1 MSEADSAGGATAS
14 GGIDEEEGGDTFSG
28 RLGLIFATIGAAIG
42 TGNIWRFPRMVGA
55 NGGGSFLVPW
65 LIFLFVW
72 SVPLIIAEFAIG
84 KRSRVGTVGSFR
96 IFAGRRF
103 AWMGLWTAW
112 ISTAIGFYYA
122 VVTGW
127 CLNYFRLAV
136 SGGLNSS
143 VDTTEVW
150 NNFLAN
156 PGLVIFF
163 QFLAVIITMAAIW
176 KGAKA
181 IEKVNVTLMVSLFIL
196 LFAALILAL
205 IMDFEDGTL
214 DGFVYM
220 FTIQPEYLVKPE
232 TWINGL
238 AQSAWSCS
246 AGMGMAITY
255 SVYMR
260 KDEDT
265 TLNAATMCL
274 ANNSISII
282 AGLTVMMAVFSVL
295 ADPLS
300 AVSGGS
306 SAITFLV
313 LPEVFAQAPG
323 GPIVQVTMVA
333 MFFLAL
339 SFAALTS
346 MISTVELCVRNF
358 VDHGIDRNVAVP
370 ATGAAI
376 FLFGLPSAALWILID
391 DSTGVAFPQFL
402 EVQDHIWGYGLM
414 FSGLF
419 IAYSIWK
426 YGWSRYRVWQ
436 DENGLT
442 GFNFR
447 DYLDHGVSS
456 FRDDFINTGDN
467 DWWIGKWWDYIMY
480 LGFPLMFSVL
490 MISYFGDLLFNVH
503 EPWNPTN
510 PHGISIIL
518 LFWGI
523 TAGIFIS
530 LNRYVLVNKMVRTG
544 GEGFPLWII
553 SGDWRLEPRPLY
565 RNVPAGADAAV
576 EMLPGGD
583 DPFILHAGDDLPPTF
598 IDDDGKEWQ
607 TSGPGGSGGGSVGGG
622 SSASVIDAEIA

>member
-1 MSEADSAGGATAS
+1 MA
-14 GGIDEEEGGDTFSG
+14 EGGSDEFSG

-65 LIFLFVW
+65 LIFLFLW
-72 SVPLIIAEFAIG
+72 SVPLIIAEFALG
-84 KRSRVGTVGSFR
+84 KRSRTGTVGTFR
-96 IFAGRRF
+96 IFAGKRF

-127 CLNYFRLAV
+127 CINYFQTAV
-136 SGGLNSS
+136 RGGLGSE
-143 VDTTEVW
+143 VDTVEVW
-150 NNFLAN
+150 NTFLQN
-156 PGLVIFF
+156 PMEVVFF
-163 QFLAVIITMAAIW
+163 QAIAVAITMLAIW

-181 IEKVNVTLMVSLFIL
+181 IEKVNVGLMISLFIL
-196 LFAALILAL
+196 LFAALFLAFV
-205 IMDFEDGTL
+205 MDLEDGTL

-220 FTIQPEYLVKPE
+220 FSIQPEYLAQPE

-238 AQSAWSCS
+238 SQSAWSCS

-282 AGLTVMMAVFSVL
+282 AGLTVMMAVFAVVD
-295 ADPLS
+295 DPLA

-323 GPIVQVTMVA
+323 GPVVQLAMVT

-358 VDHGIDRNVAVP
+358 VDHGIERPQAVGF
-370 ATGAAI
+370 TSLAI
-376 FLFGLPSAALWILID
+376 FFFGLPSAMTWILVD

-436 DENGLT
+436 EENDIT
-442 GFNFR
+442 GFSLR
-447 DYLDHGVSS
+447 DYLDNGVSS
-456 FRDDFINTGDN
+456 FRNDFINTGDN

-490 MISYFGDLLFNVH
+490 ILSYFADMLVNVDN
-503 EPWNPTN
+503 PWDPTN
-510 PHGISIIL
+510 ANGISIIL

-523 TAGIFIS
+523 TAGLFIG
-530 LNRYVLVNKMVRTG
+530 LNRFIIINRIVPTSGNPW
-544 GEGFPLWII
+544 PLALL
-553 SGDWRLEPRPLY
+553 SGNFTLEPRPLY
-565 RNVPAGADAAV
+565 RNVPEGAEVPIDT
-576 EMLPGGD
+576 LPGGD
-583 DPFILHAGDDLPPTF
+583 DPFIVEVGEELPETF
-598 IDDDGKEWQ
+598 VDEYGETIPH
-607 TSGPGGSGGGSVGGG
+607 TG
-622 SSASVIDAEIA
+622 SSIEAELV

>member
-1 MSEADSAGGATAS
+1 MEAKGETGS
-14 GGIDEEEGGDTFSG
+14 DEFSG

-65 LIFLFVW
+65 LIFLFLW
-72 SVPLIIAEFAIG
+72 SVPLIIAEFALG
-84 KRSRVGTVGSFR
+84 KRSRTGTVGTFR
-96 IFAGRRF
+96 IFAGNRF

-127 CLNYFRLAV
+127 CINYFQTAIR
-136 SGGLNSS
+136 GGLGSE
-143 VDTTEVW
+143 VDTVQVW
-150 NNFLAN
+150 NDFLQD
-156 PGLVIFF
+156 PSQVIFF
-163 QFLAVIITMAAIW
+163 QTLSVLITLAAIW

-196 LFAALILAL
+196 LFAALFLSFV
-205 IMDFEDGTL
+205 MDLDDGTL
-214 DGFVYM
+214 DGFIYM
-220 FTIQPEYLVKPE
+220 FSIQPEYLTQPE

-238 AQSAWSCS
+238 SQSAWSCS

-282 AGLTVMMAVFSVL
+282 AGLTVMMAVFSVSD
-295 ADPLS
+295 DPLG

-323 GPIVQVTMVA
+323 GPVVQLLMVT

-358 VDHGIDRNVAVP
+358 VDHGIERKKAVGF
-370 ATGAAI
+370 TTLAI
-376 FLFGLPSAALWILID
+376 FLFGLPSAALWILVD
-391 DSTGVAFPQFL
+391 PDTGVAFPQFL

-426 YGWSRYRVWQ
+426 YGWNRYRVWQ
-436 DENGLT
+436 DENDIT
-442 GFNFR
+442 GFSFR
-447 DYLDHGVSS
+447 DYLDNGVSS

-480 LGFPLMFSVL
+480 LGFPIMFGVL
-490 MISYFGDLLFNVH
+490 ILSYFSDLILNVNN
-503 EPWNPTN
+503 PWDPTN
-510 PHGISIIL
+510 ADGITIIL

-523 TAGIFIS
+523 TAGLFVSMNKYI
-530 LNRYVLVNKMVRTG
+530 LVNRVLSMNGTIW
-544 GEGFPLWII
+544 PPSW
-553 SGDWRLEPRPLY
+553 DLEPRPLY
-565 RNVPAGADAAV
+565 RNVPVGAEVSIDT
-576 EMLPGGD
+576 LPGGE
-583 DPFILHAGDDLPPTF
+583 DPFIVEVGESLPETFVNEYGETQTHTLHQLP
-598 IDDDGKEWQ
+598 W
-607 TSGPGGSGGGSVGGG
+607 
-622 SSASVIDAEIA
+622 SSQS

>member
-1 MSEADSAGGATAS
+1 MA
-14 GGIDEEEGGDTFSG
+14 EGGSDEFSG

-65 LIFLFVW
+65 LIFLFLW
-72 SVPLIIAEFAIG
+72 SVPLIIAEFALG
-84 KRSRVGTVGSFR
+84 KRSRTGTVGTFR
-96 IFAGRRF
+96 IFAGKRF

-127 CLNYFRLAV
+127 CINYFQTAV
-136 SGGLNSS
+136 RGGLGSE
-143 VDTTEVW
+143 VDTVEVW
-150 NNFLAN
+150 NSFLQN
-156 PGLVIFF
+156 PMEVVFF
-163 QFLAVIITMAAIW
+163 QAIAVAITMLAIW

-181 IEKVNVTLMVSLFIL
+181 IEKVNVSLMISLFVL
-196 LFAALILAL
+196 LFAALFLSFV
-205 IMDFEDGTL
+205 MDLEDGSL

-220 FTIQPEYLVKPE
+220 FSIQPEYLAQPE

-238 AQSAWSCS
+238 SQSAWSCS

-282 AGLTVMMAVFSVL
+282 AGLTVMMAVFAVVD
-295 ADPLS
+295 DPLA

-323 GPIVQVTMVA
+323 GPVVQLAMVT

-358 VDHGIDRNVAVP
+358 VDHGIERPQAVGF
-370 ATGAAI
+370 TSLAI
-376 FLFGLPSAALWILID
+376 FFFGLPSAVTWILVD

-426 YGWSRYRVWQ
+426 YGWNRYRAWQ
-436 DENGLT
+436 EENDIS
-442 GFNFR
+442 GFSIR
-447 DYLDHGVSS
+447 DYLDNGVSS

-490 MISYFGDLLFNVH
+490 ILSYFADMLANVDN
-503 EPWNPTN
+503 PWDPTN
-510 PHGISIIL
+510 ANGISIIL

-523 TAGIFIS
+523 TAGLFIG
-530 LNRYVLVNKMVRTG
+530 LNRFIIINRIVPTSGNPW
-544 GEGFPLWII
+544 PLALL
-553 SGDWRLEPRPLY
+553 SGNFTLEPRPLY
-565 RNVPAGADAAV
+565 RNVPEGAEVPIDT
-576 EMLPGGD
+576 LPGGE
-583 DPFILHAGDDLPPTF
+583 DPFIVEVGENLPETF
-598 IDDDGKEWQ
+598 IDDYGETKPH
-607 TSGPGGSGGGSVGGG
+607 TGS
-622 SSASVIDAEIA
+622 IIEAEIGYSYDQV

>member
-1 MSEADSAGGATAS
+1 MSE
-14 GGIDEEEGGDTFSG
+14 EESDQFSG

-65 LIFLFVW
+65 LIFLFLW
-72 SVPLIIAEFAIG
+72 SVPLIIAEFALG
-84 KRSRVGTVGSFR
+84 KRSRTGTVGTFR
-96 IFAGRRF
+96 IFAGKRF

-127 CLNYFRLAV
+127 CINYFQTAIR
-136 SGGLNSS
+136 GGLGSE
-143 VDTTEVW
+143 VDTVEVW
-150 NNFLAN
+150 NSFLNN
-156 PGLVIFF
+156 PLEVVFF
-163 QFLAVIITMAAIW
+163 QAIAVAITMLAIW

-181 IEKVNVTLMVSLFIL
+181 IEKVNVGLMISLFVL
-196 LFAALILAL
+196 LFAALFLAFV
-205 IMDFEDGTL
+205 MDLDDGSL

-220 FTIQPEYLVKPE
+220 FSIQPEYLMQPE

-238 AQSAWSCS
+238 SQSAWSCS

-282 AGLTVMMAVFSVL
+282 AGLTVMMAVFAVVD
-295 ADPLS
+295 DPLA

-323 GPIVQVTMVA
+323 GPIVQLTMVT

-358 VDHGIDRNVAVP
+358 VDHGIDRPKAVGF
-370 ATGAAI
+370 TSIAI
-376 FLFGLPSAALWILID
+376 FLFGLPSAGLWILVD
-391 DSTGVAFPQFL
+391 DSTGVVFPQFL

-426 YGWSRYRVWQ
+426 YGWNRYRVWQ
-436 DENGLT
+436 EENDIS
-442 GFNFR
+442 GFDYR

-490 MISYFGDLLFNVH
+490 ILSYFGDMLVNV
-503 EPWNPTN
+503 ENPWDPTN
-510 PHGISIIL
+510 AHGISIIL
-518 LFWGI
+518 LFWGV
-523 TAGIFIS
+523 TAGLFIG
-530 LNRYVLVNKMVRTG
+530 LNRYILINRMVPTTDD
-544 GEGFPLWII
+544 FWLLAIL
-553 SGDWRLEPRPLY
+553 SGNYRLEPRPLY
-565 RNVPAGADAAV
+565 RNVPEGADV
-576 EMLPGGD
+576 SIETLPGGEDPYIVQAGENLPATFVD
-583 DPFILHAGDDLPPTF
+583 DYGETRSHTGATL
-598 IDDDGKEWQ
+598 
-607 TSGPGGSGGGSVGGG
+607 
-622 SSASVIDAEIA
+622 DAELV

>member
-1 MSEADSAGGATAS
+1 MSE
-14 GGIDEEEGGDTFSG
+14 EGSDQFSG

-65 LIFLFVW
+65 LIFLFLW
-72 SVPLIIAEFAIG
+72 SVPLIIAEFALG
-84 KRSRVGTVGSFR
+84 KRSRTGTVGTFR
-96 IFAGRRF
+96 IFAGKRF

-127 CLNYFRLAV
+127 CINYFQTAIR
-136 SGGLNSS
+136 GGLGSE
-143 VDTTEVW
+143 VDTVEVW
-150 NNFLAN
+150 NSFLNN
-156 PGLVIFF
+156 PLEVVFF
-163 QFLAVIITMAAIW
+163 QAIAVAITMLAIW

-181 IEKVNVTLMVSLFIL
+181 IEKVNVGLMIALFVL
-196 LFAALILAL
+196 LFAALFLAFV
-205 IMDFEDGTL
+205 MDLDDGSL

-220 FTIQPEYLVKPE
+220 FSIQPEYLMQPE

-238 AQSAWSCS
+238 SQSAWSCS

-282 AGLTVMMAVFSVL
+282 AGLTVMMAVFAVVD
-295 ADPLS
+295 DPLA

-323 GPIVQVTMVA
+323 GPIVQLTMVT

-358 VDHGIDRNVAVP
+358 VDHGIERPKAVGF
-370 ATGAAI
+370 TSLAI
-376 FLFGLPSAALWILID
+376 FLFGLPSAGMWILVD
-391 DSTGVAFPQFL
+391 DSTGVVFPQFL

-426 YGWSRYRVWQ
+426 YGWNRYRVWQ
-436 DENGLT
+436 EENGIE
-442 GFNFR
+442 GFDFR

-490 MISYFGDLLFNVH
+490 ILSYFGDMLVNV
-503 EPWNPTN
+503 ENPWDPTN
-510 PHGISIIL
+510 AHGISIIL
-518 LFWGI
+518 LFWGV
-523 TAGIFIS
+523 TAGLFLS
-530 LNRYVLVNKMVRTG
+530 LNRYILVNRMVPTT
-544 GEGFPLWII
+544 EGFWLLAIL
-553 SGDWRLEPRPLY
+553 SGNYRLEPRPLY
-565 RNVPAGADAAV
+565 RNVPEGAEVSIDN
-576 EMLPGGD
+576 LPGGEDPYIVQAGENLPATFVD
-583 DPFILHAGDDLPPTF
+583 DYGETRSH
-598 IDDDGKEWQ
+598 
-607 TSGPGGSGGGSVGGG
+607 TS
-622 SSASVIDAEIA
+622 ATLDAELV

>member
-1 MSEADSAGGATAS
+1 MNPQSEPSSDQ
-14 GGIDEEEGGDTFSG
+14 FSG
-28 RLGLIFATIGAAIG
+28 RMGLIFATIGAAIG

-65 LIFLFVW
+65 LIFLFLW
-72 SVPLIIAEFAIG
+72 SVPLIIAEFALG
-84 KRSRVGTVGSFR
+84 KRSRTGTVGTFR
-96 IFAGRRF
+96 IFAGPKF

-127 CLNYFRLAV
+127 CLNYFQTAIR
-136 SGGLNSS
+136 GGLSEG

-150 NNFLAN
+150 NNFLQA
-156 PGLVIFF
+156 PEQVIIF
-163 QFLAVIITMAAIW
+163 QVVAILITMAAIW

-181 IEKVNVTLMVSLFIL
+181 IEKANVYLMTSLFVL
-196 LFAALILAL
+196 LFTALFLAFV
-205 IMDFEDGTL
+205 MDFEDGTL
-214 DGFVYM
+214 DGFVFM
-220 FTIQPEYLVKPE
+220 FSIQPEYLMEPE

-238 AQSAWSCS
+238 SQSAWSCS

-282 AGLTVMMAVFSVL
+282 AGLTVMMAVFAVVD
-295 ADPLS
+295 DPLS
-300 AVSGGS
+300 AVGGGS

-313 LPEVFAQAPG
+313 LPEVFSQAPG
-323 GPIVQVTMVA
+323 GPGIQLLMVA
-333 MFFLAL
+333 VFFLAL

-358 VDHGIDRNVAVP
+358 VDHGVDRSQAVGF
-370 ATGAAI
+370 TSAAI
-376 FLFGLPSAALWILID
+376 FLFGLPSAGLWILVD

-426 YGWSRYRVWQ
+426 YGWSRYKSWQ
-436 DENGLT
+436 NDNDVDGFDVGDYVENG
-442 GFNFR
+442 
-447 DYLDHGVSS
+447 VSA
-456 FRDDFINTGDN
+456 FRDDFVNTGDN
-467 DWWIGKWWDYIMY
+467 DWWIGRWWDVIMY
-480 LGFPLMFSVL
+480 IGFPAMFAVL
-490 MISYFGDLLFNVH
+490 MLSYFGDLLTNVH
-503 EPWNPTN
+503 DPWNPTN

-518 LFWGI
+518 LFWGV
-523 TAGIFIS
+523 TAFIFVS
-530 LNRYVLVNKMVRTG
+530 LNKYVLVNRMVPTSDSPW
-544 GEGFPLWII
+544 PLYVL
-553 SGDWRLEPRPLY
+553 SRDFELEPRPVY
-565 RNVPAGADAAV
+565 RNVPEGAEAPID
-576 EMLPGGD
+576 MLPGGD
-583 DPFILHAGDDLPPTF
+583 DPFVVQAGDELPDSFVDEYGETRSHTMTTV
-598 IDDDGKEWQ
+598 E
-607 TSGPGGSGGGSVGGG
+607 
-622 SSASVIDAEIA
+622 AELV

>member
-1 MSEADSAGGATAS
+1 MEAKGEAGS
-14 GGIDEEEGGDTFSG
+14 DEFSG

-65 LIFLFVW
+65 LIFLFLW
-72 SVPLIIAEFAIG
+72 SVPLIIAEFALG
-84 KRSRVGTVGSFR
+84 KRSRTGTVGTFR
-96 IFAGRRF
+96 IFAGNRF

-127 CLNYFRLAV
+127 CINYFQTAIR
-136 SGGLNSS
+136 GGLGSE
-143 VDTTEVW
+143 VDTVQVW
-150 NNFLAN
+150 NDFLQD
-156 PGLVIFF
+156 PSQVIFF
-163 QFLAVIITMAAIW
+163 QTLSVLITMAAIW

-196 LFAALILAL
+196 LFAALFLSFV
-205 IMDFEDGTL
+205 MDLDDGTL

-220 FTIQPEYLVKPE
+220 FSIQPEYLTQPE

-238 AQSAWSCS
+238 SQSAWSCS

-282 AGLTVMMAVFSVL
+282 AGLTVMMAVFSVSD
-295 ADPLS
+295 DPLG

-323 GPIVQVTMVA
+323 GPVVQLLMVT

-358 VDHGIDRNVAVP
+358 VDHGIERQKAVGF
-370 ATGAAI
+370 TTLAI
-376 FLFGLPSAALWILID
+376 FLFGLPSAALWILVD
-391 DSTGVAFPQFL
+391 PETGVAFPQFL

-426 YGWSRYRVWQ
+426 YGWNRYRVWQ
-436 DENGLT
+436 DENDIT
-442 GFNFR
+442 GFSLR
-447 DYLDHGVSS
+447 DYLDNGVSS

-480 LGFPLMFSVL
+480 LGFPIMFGVL
-490 MISYFGDLLFNVH
+490 ILSYFSDLILNVSN
-503 EPWNPTN
+503 PWDPTN
-510 PHGISIIL
+510 ADGITIIL
-518 LFWGI
+518 LFWGV
-523 TAGIFIS
+523 TAGLFIS
-530 LNRYVLVNKMVRTG
+530 MNKYILVNRVLSMNGTIW
-544 GEGFPLWII
+544 PPSW
-553 SGDWRLEPRPLY
+553 DLEPRPLY
-565 RNVPAGADAAV
+565 RNVPVGAEVSIDT
-576 EMLPGGD
+576 LPGGE
-583 DPFILHAGDDLPPTF
+583 DPFIVEVGESLPETFVNEYGETQTHTLHA
-598 IDDDGKEWQ
+598 Q
-607 TSGPGGSGGGSVGGG
+607 S
-622 SSASVIDAEIA
+622 

>member
-1 MSEADSAGGATAS
+1 MQAKGEASS
-14 GGIDEEEGGDTFSG
+14 DEFSG

-65 LIFLFVW
+65 LIFLFLW
-72 SVPLIIAEFAIG
+72 SVPLIIAEFALG
-84 KRSRVGTVGSFR
+84 KRSRTGTVGTFR
-96 IFAGRRF
+96 IFAGNRF

-127 CLNYFRLAV
+127 CINYFQTAIR
-136 SGGLNSS
+136 GGLGSE
-143 VDTTEVW
+143 VDTVQVW
-150 NNFLAN
+150 NDFLQD
-156 PGLVIFF
+156 PSHVIFF
-163 QFLAVIITMAAIW
+163 QALSVLITMAAIW

-196 LFAALILAL
+196 LFAALFLSFV
-205 IMDFEDGTL
+205 MDLDDGTL

-220 FTIQPEYLVKPE
+220 FSIQPEYLTQPE

-238 AQSAWSCS
+238 SQSAWSCS

-282 AGLTVMMAVFSVL
+282 AGLTVMMAVFSVSD
-295 ADPLS
+295 DPLG

-323 GPIVQVTMVA
+323 GPVVQLLMVT

-358 VDHGIDRNVAVP
+358 VDHGIERQKAVGF
-370 ATGAAI
+370 TTLAI
-376 FLFGLPSAALWILID
+376 FLFGLPSAALWILVD
-391 DSTGVAFPQFL
+391 PDTGVAFPQFL

-426 YGWSRYRVWQ
+426 YGWNRYRVWQ
-436 DENGLT
+436 TENDIT

-447 DYLDHGVSS
+447 DYLDNGVSS

-467 DWWIGKWWDYIMY
+467 VWWIGKWWDYIMY
-480 LGFPLMFSVL
+480 LGFPIMFGVL
-490 MISYFGDLLFNVH
+490 MLSYFSDLILNVH
-503 EPWNPTN
+503 DPWNPTN
-510 PHGISIIL
+510 AHGITIIL

-523 TAGIFIS
+523 TAGLFIS
-530 LNRYVLVNKMVRTG
+530 MNKYILVNRVLSMNG
-544 GEGFPLWII
+544 SIWPPSW
-553 SGDWRLEPRPLY
+553 DLEPRPLY
-565 RNVPAGADAAV
+565 RNVPEGADV
-576 EMLPGGD
+576 SIDTLPGGE
-583 DPFILHAGDDLPPTF
+583 DPFIVEAGGSLPETFVNDYGETQTHTLHA
-598 IDDDGKEWQ
+598 Q
-607 TSGPGGSGGGSVGGG
+607 S
-622 SSASVIDAEIA
+622 

>member
-1 MSEADSAGGATAS
+1 MNPQESSSDQ
-14 GGIDEEEGGDTFSG
+14 FSG
-28 RLGLIFATIGAAIG
+28 RMGLIFATIGAAIG

-65 LIFLFVW
+65 LIFLFLW
-72 SVPLIIAEFAIG
+72 SIPLIIAEFALG
-84 KRSRVGTVGSFR
+84 KRSRTGTVGTFR
-96 IFAGRRF
+96 IFAGPKF

-127 CLNYFRLAV
+127 CLNYFQTAIR
-136 SGGLNSS
+136 GGLSQG
-143 VDTTEVW
+143 VDTIEVW
-150 NNFLAN
+150 NNFLQA
-156 PGLVIFF
+156 PGQVIIF
-163 QFLAVIITMAAIW
+163 QMIAILITMAAIW
-176 KGAKA
+176 RGAKA
-181 IEKVNVTLMVSLFIL
+181 IEKANVMLMVSLFVL
-196 LFAALILAL
+196 LFTALFLAFV
-205 IMDFEDGTL
+205 MDFEDGTL

-220 FTIQPEYLVKPE
+220 FSIQPEYLMEPE

-238 AQSAWSCS
+238 SQSAWSCS

-282 AGLTVMMAVFSVL
+282 AGLTVMMAVFAVVD
-295 ADPLS
+295 DPLS
-300 AVSGGS
+300 AVGGGS

-313 LPEVFAQAPG
+313 LPEVFAKAPG
-323 GPIVQVTMVA
+323 GPAIQLLMVA
-333 MFFLAL
+333 IFFLAL

-358 VDHGIDRNVAVP
+358 VDHGVDRSQAVGF
-370 ATGAAI
+370 TSVAI
-376 FLFGLPSAALWILID
+376 FLFGLPSAALWILVD

-426 YGWSRYRVWQ
+426 YGWSRYKSWQ
-436 DENGLT
+436 QENEVEDFDMG
-442 GFNFR
+442 
-447 DYLDHGVSS
+447 DYVDNGVSA

-467 DWWIGKWWDYIMY
+467 DWWIGRWWDAIMY
-480 LGFPLMFSVL
+480 IGFPAMFAVL
-490 MISYFGDLLFNVH
+490 MLSYFGDLLFNVH
-503 EPWNPTN
+503 DPWNPTN

-518 LFWGI
+518 LFWGVTAI
-523 TAGIFIS
+523 TFIS
-530 LNRYVLVNKMVRTG
+530 LNKYVLVNRMVPTTDSPWPFYVLTRDF
-544 GEGFPLWII
+544 E
-553 SGDWRLEPRPLY
+553 LEPRPLF
-565 RNVPAGADAAV
+565 RNVPEGAEAPID
-576 EMLPGGD
+576 MLPGGD
-583 DPFILHAGDDLPPTF
+583 DPFVVQSGAELPDSFVDEHGETRSHSTATV
-598 IDDDGKEWQ
+598 E
-607 TSGPGGSGGGSVGGG
+607 
-622 SSASVIDAEIA
+622 AELA

>member
-1 MSEADSAGGATAS
+1 MA
-14 GGIDEEEGGDTFSG
+14 EGGSDEFSG

-65 LIFLFVW
+65 LIFLFLW
-72 SVPLIIAEFAIG
+72 SVPLIIAEFALG
-84 KRSRVGTVGSFR
+84 KRSRTGTVGTFR
-96 IFAGRRF
+96 IFAGKRF

-127 CLNYFRLAV
+127 CINYFQTAV
-136 SGGLNSS
+136 RGGLGSE
-143 VDTTEVW
+143 VDTVEVW
-150 NNFLAN
+150 NSFLQN
-156 PGLVIFF
+156 PMEVVFF
-163 QFLAVIITMAAIW
+163 QAIAVAITMLAIW

-181 IEKVNVTLMVSLFIL
+181 IEKVNVSLMISLFVL
-196 LFAALILAL
+196 LFAALFLSFV
-205 IMDFEDGTL
+205 MDLEDGSL

-220 FTIQPEYLVKPE
+220 FSIQPEYLMQPE

-238 AQSAWSCS
+238 SQSAWSCS

-282 AGLTVMMAVFSVL
+282 AGLTVMMAVFAVVD
-295 ADPLS
+295 DPLA

-323 GPIVQVTMVA
+323 GPVVQLAMVT

-358 VDHGIDRNVAVP
+358 VDHGIERPQAVGF
-370 ATGAAI
+370 TSLAI
-376 FLFGLPSAALWILID
+376 FFFGLPSAATWILVD

-426 YGWSRYRVWQ
+426 YGWNRYRVWQ
-436 DENGLT
+436 EENDVT
-442 GFNFR
+442 GFSLQ
-447 DYLDHGVSS
+447 DYLDNGVSS

-480 LGFPLMFSVL
+480 LGFPIMFSVL
-490 MISYFGDLLFNVH
+490 ILSYFADMLANVDN
-503 EPWNPTN
+503 PWDPTN
-510 PHGISIIL
+510 ANGISIIL
-518 LFWGI
+518 LFWGV
-523 TAGIFIS
+523 TAGLFIG
-530 LNRYVLVNKMVRTG
+530 LNRFIIINRIVPTTGNPWPLAVL
-544 GEGFPLWII
+544 
-553 SGDWRLEPRPLY
+553 SGNFTLEPRPLY
-565 RNVPAGADAAV
+565 RNVPEGAEVPIDT
-576 EMLPGGD
+576 LPGGD
-583 DPFILHAGDDLPPTF
+583 DPFIVEVGEALPESFVDDYGETRPHT
-598 IDDDGKEWQ
+598 
-607 TSGPGGSGGGSVGGG
+607 G
-622 SSASVIDAEIA
+622 SSIEAELA

>member
-1 MSEADSAGGATAS
+1 MSEEKTGS
-14 GGIDEEEGGDTFSG
+14 DEFSG

-65 LIFLFVW
+65 LIFLFLW
-72 SVPLIIAEFAIG
+72 SVPLIIAEFALG
-84 KRSRVGTVGSFR
+84 KRSRTGTVGTFR
-96 IFAGRRF
+96 IFAGNRF

-127 CLNYFRLAV
+127 CINYFQTAIR
-136 SGGLNSS
+136 GGLGSE
-143 VDTTEVW
+143 VDTVQVW
-150 NNFLAN
+150 NDFLQD
-156 PGLVIFF
+156 PTQVIFF
-163 QFLAVIITMAAIW
+163 QSLSVLITMAAIW

-196 LFAALILAL
+196 LFAALFLSFV
-205 IMDFEDGTL
+205 MDLDDGTL

-220 FTIQPEYLVKPE
+220 FSIQPEYLTQPE

-238 AQSAWSCS
+238 SQSAWSCS

-282 AGLTVMMAVFSVL
+282 AGLTVMMAVFSVSD
-295 ADPLS
+295 DPLG

-323 GPIVQVTMVA
+323 GPVVQLLMVT

-358 VDHGIDRNVAVP
+358 VDHGIERQKAVGF
-370 ATGAAI
+370 TTLAI
-376 FLFGLPSAALWILID
+376 FLFGLPSAALWILVD
-391 DSTGVAFPQFL
+391 PDTGVAFPQFL

-426 YGWSRYRVWQ
+426 YGWNRYRVWQ
-436 DENGLT
+436 SENDIT
-442 GFNFR
+442 GFNIR
-447 DYLDHGVSS
+447 DYLDNGVSS

-480 LGFPLMFSVL
+480 LGFPIMFSIL
-490 MISYFGDLLFNVH
+490 ILSYFSDLIFNVAN
-503 EPWNPTN
+503 PWDPTN
-510 PHGISIIL
+510 ADGITIIL

-523 TAGIFIS
+523 TAGLFIS
-530 LNRYVLVNKMVRTG
+530 MNKYILVNRVLSMNG
-544 GEGFPLWII
+544 SIWPPNW
-553 SGDWRLEPRPLY
+553 DLEPRPLY
-565 RNVPAGADAAV
+565 RNVPEGAEVSIDT
-576 EMLPGGD
+576 LPGGE
-583 DPFILHAGDDLPPTF
+583 DPFIVEVGNSLPETFVNDYGETQTHTLHL
-598 IDDDGKEWQ
+598 Q
-607 TSGPGGSGGGSVGGG
+607 S
-622 SSASVIDAEIA
+622 

>member
-1 MSEADSAGGATAS
+1 MA
-14 GGIDEEEGGDTFSG
+14 EGGSDEFSG

-65 LIFLFVW
+65 LIFLFLW
-72 SVPLIIAEFAIG
+72 SVPLIIAEFALG
-84 KRSRVGTVGSFR
+84 KRSRTGTVGTFR
-96 IFAGRRF
+96 IFAGKRF

-127 CLNYFRLAV
+127 CINYFQTAV
-136 SGGLNSS
+136 RGGLGSE
-143 VDTTEVW
+143 VDTVEVW
-150 NNFLAN
+150 NSFLQN
-156 PGLVIFF
+156 PMEVVFF
-163 QFLAVIITMAAIW
+163 QAIAVAITMLAIW

-181 IEKVNVTLMVSLFIL
+181 IEKVNVGLMISLFIL
-196 LFAALILAL
+196 LFAALFLAFV
-205 IMDFEDGTL
+205 MDLEDGTL

-220 FTIQPEYLVKPE
+220 FSIQPEYLAQPE

-238 AQSAWSCS
+238 SQSAWSCS

-282 AGLTVMMAVFSVL
+282 AGLTVMMAVFAVVD
-295 ADPLS
+295 DPLA

-323 GPIVQVTMVA
+323 GPVVQLAMVT

-346 MISTVELCVRNF
+346 MISTVALCVRNF
-358 VDHGIDRNVAVP
+358 VDHGIERPQAVGF
-370 ATGAAI
+370 TSLAI
-376 FLFGLPSAALWILID
+376 FFFGLPSAATWILVD

-426 YGWSRYRVWQ
+426 YGWNRYRAWQ
-436 DENGLT
+436 EENDIS
-442 GFNFR
+442 GFSIR
-447 DYLDHGVSS
+447 DYLDNGVSS

-490 MISYFGDLLFNVH
+490 ILSYFADMLANVDN
-503 EPWNPTN
+503 PWDPTN
-510 PHGISIIL
+510 ANGISIIL

-523 TAGIFIS
+523 TAGLFIG
-530 LNRYVLVNKMVRTG
+530 LNRFIIINRIVPTSGNPW
-544 GEGFPLWII
+544 PLALL
-553 SGDWRLEPRPLY
+553 SGNFTLEPRPLY
-565 RNVPAGADAAV
+565 RNVPEGAEVPIDT
-576 EMLPGGD
+576 LPGGE
-583 DPFILHAGDDLPPTF
+583 DPFIVEVGEDLPETF
-598 IDDDGKEWQ
+598 IDDYGETKPH
-607 TSGPGGSGGGSVGGG
+607 TGS
-622 SSASVIDAEIA
+622 IIEAEIGYSYDQV

>member
-1 MSEADSAGGATAS
+1 MA
-14 GGIDEEEGGDTFSG
+14 EGGSDEFSG

-65 LIFLFVW
+65 LIFLFLW
-72 SVPLIIAEFAIG
+72 SVPLIIAEFALG
-84 KRSRVGTVGSFR
+84 KRSRTGTVGTFR
-96 IFAGRRF
+96 IFAGKRF

-127 CLNYFRLAV
+127 CINYFQTAIR
-136 SGGLNSS
+136 GGLGSE
-143 VDTTEVW
+143 VDTVEVW
-150 NNFLAN
+150 NSFLQN
-156 PGLVIFF
+156 PMEVVFF
-163 QFLAVIITMAAIW
+163 QSIAVAITMLAIW

-181 IEKVNVTLMVSLFIL
+181 IEKVNVSLMISLFVL
-196 LFAALILAL
+196 LFAALFLSFV
-205 IMDFEDGTL
+205 MDLEDGSL

-220 FTIQPEYLVKPE
+220 FSIQPEYLAQPE

-238 AQSAWSCS
+238 SQSAWSCS

-282 AGLTVMMAVFSVL
+282 AGLTVMMAVFAVVD
-295 ADPLS
+295 DPLA

-323 GPIVQVTMVA
+323 GPVVQLAMVT

-358 VDHGIDRNVAVP
+358 VDHGIERPQAVGF
-370 ATGAAI
+370 TSLAI
-376 FLFGLPSAALWILID
+376 FFFGLPSAATWILVD

-426 YGWSRYRVWQ
+426 YGWNRYRVWQ
-436 DENGLT
+436 EENDVT
-442 GFNFR
+442 GFSLQ
-447 DYLDHGVSS
+447 DYLDNGVSS

-480 LGFPLMFSVL
+480 LGFPIMFSVL
-490 MISYFGDLLFNVH
+490 ILSYFADMLANVDN
-503 EPWNPTN
+503 PWDPTN
-510 PHGISIIL
+510 ANGISIIL
-518 LFWGI
+518 LFWGV
-523 TAGIFIS
+523 TAGLFIG
-530 LNRYVLVNKMVRTG
+530 LNRFIIINRIVPTTGNPWPLAVL
-544 GEGFPLWII
+544 
-553 SGDWRLEPRPLY
+553 SGNFTLEPRPLY
-565 RNVPAGADAAV
+565 RNVPEGAEVPIDT
-576 EMLPGGD
+576 LPGGD
-583 DPFILHAGDDLPPTF
+583 DPFIVEVGEALPESFVDDYGETRPHT
-598 IDDDGKEWQ
+598 
-607 TSGPGGSGGGSVGGG
+607 G
-622 SSASVIDAEIA
+622 SSIEAELA

>member
-1 MSEADSAGGATAS
+1 MNVMFSVYLLKCVIWRKLKCKLKDEAGS
-14 GGIDEEEGGDTFSG
+14 DEFSG

-65 LIFLFVW
+65 LIFLFLW
-72 SVPLIIAEFAIG
+72 SVPLIIAEFALG
-84 KRSRVGTVGSFR
+84 KRSRTGTVGTFR
-96 IFAGRRF
+96 IFAGNRF

-127 CLNYFRLAV
+127 CINYFQTAIR
-136 SGGLNSS
+136 GGLGSE
-143 VDTTEVW
+143 VDTVQVW
-150 NNFLAN
+150 NDFLQD
-156 PGLVIFF
+156 PSQVIFF
-163 QFLAVIITMAAIW
+163 QTLSVLITMAAIW

-196 LFAALILAL
+196 LFAALFLSFV
-205 IMDFEDGTL
+205 MDLDDGTL

-220 FTIQPEYLVKPE
+220 FSIQPEYLTQPE

-238 AQSAWSCS
+238 SQSAWSCS

-282 AGLTVMMAVFSVL
+282 AGLTVMMAVFSVSD
-295 ADPLS
+295 DPLG

-323 GPIVQVTMVA
+323 GPVVQLLMVT

-358 VDHGIDRNVAVP
+358 VDHGIERQKAVGF
-370 ATGAAI
+370 TTLAI
-376 FLFGLPSAALWILID
+376 FLFGLPSAALWILVD
-391 DSTGVAFPQFL
+391 PETGVAFPQFL

-426 YGWSRYRVWQ
+426 YGWNRYRVWQ
-436 DENGLT
+436 DENDIT
-442 GFNFR
+442 GFSLR
-447 DYLDHGVSS
+447 DYLDNGVSS

-480 LGFPLMFSVL
+480 LGFPIMFGVL
-490 MISYFGDLLFNVH
+490 ILSYFSDLILNVSN
-503 EPWNPTN
+503 PWDPTN
-510 PHGISIIL
+510 ADGITIIL
-518 LFWGI
+518 LFWGV
-523 TAGIFIS
+523 TAGLFIS
-530 LNRYVLVNKMVRTG
+530 MNKYILVNRVLSMNGTIW
-544 GEGFPLWII
+544 PPSW
-553 SGDWRLEPRPLY
+553 DLEPRPLY
-565 RNVPAGADAAV
+565 RNVPVGAEVSIDT
-576 EMLPGGD
+576 LPGGE
-583 DPFILHAGDDLPPTF
+583 DPFIIEVGESLPETYVNEYGETQTHTLHA
-598 IDDDGKEWQ
+598 Q
-607 TSGPGGSGGGSVGGG
+607 S
-622 SSASVIDAEIA
+622 

>member
-1 MSEADSAGGATAS
+1 MA
-14 GGIDEEEGGDTFSG
+14 EGGSDEFSG

-65 LIFLFVW
+65 LIFLFLW
-72 SVPLIIAEFAIG
+72 SVPLIIAEFALG
-84 KRSRVGTVGSFR
+84 KRSRTGTVGTFR
-96 IFAGRRF
+96 IFAGKRF

-127 CLNYFRLAV
+127 CINYFQTAIR
-136 SGGLNSS
+136 GGLGSE
-143 VDTTEVW
+143 VDTVEVW
-150 NNFLAN
+150 NSFLQN
-156 PGLVIFF
+156 PMEVVFF
-163 QFLAVIITMAAIW
+163 QAIAVAITMLAIW

-181 IEKVNVTLMVSLFIL
+181 IEKVNVSLMISLFVL
-196 LFAALILAL
+196 LFAALFLSFV
-205 IMDFEDGTL
+205 MDLEDGSL

-220 FTIQPEYLVKPE
+220 FSIQPEYLVQPE

-238 AQSAWSCS
+238 SQSAWSCS

-282 AGLTVMMAVFSVL
+282 AGLTVMMAVFAVVD
-295 ADPLS
+295 DPLA

-323 GPIVQVTMVA
+323 GPVVQLAMVT

-358 VDHGIDRNVAVP
+358 VDHGIERPQAVGF
-370 ATGAAI
+370 TSLAI
-376 FLFGLPSAALWILID
+376 FFFGLPSAATWILVD

-426 YGWSRYRVWQ
+426 YGWNRYRAWQ
-436 DENGLT
+436 EENDIS
-442 GFNFR
+442 GFSLR
-447 DYLDHGVSS
+447 DYLDNGVSS

-490 MISYFGDLLFNVH
+490 ILSYFADMLANVDN
-503 EPWNPTN
+503 PWDPTN
-510 PHGISIIL
+510 ANGISIIL

-523 TAGIFIS
+523 TAGLFIG
-530 LNRYVLVNKMVRTG
+530 LNRFIIINRIVPTSGNPW
-544 GEGFPLWII
+544 PLALL
-553 SGDWRLEPRPLY
+553 SGNFTLEPRPLY
-565 RNVPAGADAAV
+565 RNVPEGAEVPIDT
-576 EMLPGGD
+576 LPGGE
-583 DPFILHAGDDLPPTF
+583 DPFIVEVGENLPETF
-598 IDDDGKEWQ
+598 IDDYGETKPH
-607 TSGPGGSGGGSVGGG
+607 TGS
-622 SSASVIDAEIA
+622 IIEAEIGYSYDQV

>member
-1 MSEADSAGGATAS
+1 MEAKGEAGS
-14 GGIDEEEGGDTFSG
+14 DEFSG

-65 LIFLFVW
+65 LIFLFLW
-72 SVPLIIAEFAIG
+72 SVPLIIAEFALG
-84 KRSRVGTVGSFR
+84 KRSRTGTVGTFR
-96 IFAGRRF
+96 IFAGNRF

-127 CLNYFRLAV
+127 CINYFQTAV
-136 SGGLNSS
+136 RGGLGSE
-143 VDTTEVW
+143 VDTVQVW
-150 NNFLAN
+150 NDFLQD
-156 PGLVIFF
+156 PSQVIFF
-163 QFLAVIITMAAIW
+163 QTLSVLITMAAIW

-196 LFAALILAL
+196 LFAALFLSFV
-205 IMDFEDGTL
+205 MDLDDGTL
-214 DGFVYM
+214 DGFIYM
-220 FTIQPEYLVKPE
+220 FSIQPEYLTQPE

-238 AQSAWSCS
+238 SQSAWSCS

-282 AGLTVMMAVFSVL
+282 AGLTVMMAVFSVSD
-295 ADPLS
+295 DPLG

-323 GPIVQVTMVA
+323 GPVVQLLMVT

-358 VDHGIDRNVAVP
+358 VDHGIERKKAVGF
-370 ATGAAI
+370 TTLEI
-376 FLFGLPSAALWILID
+376 FLFGLPSAALWILVD
-391 DSTGVAFPQFL
+391 PDTGVAFPQFL

-426 YGWSRYRVWQ
+426 YGWNRYRVWQ
-436 DENGLT
+436 DENDIT
-442 GFNFR
+442 GFSFR
-447 DYLDHGVSS
+447 DYLDNGVSS

-480 LGFPLMFSVL
+480 LGFPIMFGVL
-490 MISYFGDLLFNVH
+490 ILSYFSDLILNVNN
-503 EPWNPTN
+503 PWDPTN
-510 PHGISIIL
+510 ADGITIIL

-523 TAGIFIS
+523 TAGLFVSMNKYI
-530 LNRYVLVNKMVRTG
+530 LVNRVLSMNGTIW
-544 GEGFPLWII
+544 PPSW
-553 SGDWRLEPRPLY
+553 DLEPRPLY
-565 RNVPAGADAAV
+565 RNVPVGAEVSIDT
-576 EMLPGGD
+576 LPGGE
-583 DPFILHAGDDLPPTF
+583 DPFIVEVGESLPETFVNEYGETQTHTLHQLP
-598 IDDDGKEWQ
+598 W
-607 TSGPGGSGGGSVGGG
+607 
-622 SSASVIDAEIA
+622 SSQS

>member
-1 MSEADSAGGATAS
+1 MNPQSEPSSDQ
-14 GGIDEEEGGDTFSG
+14 FSG

-65 LIFLFVW
+65 LIFLFLW
-72 SVPLIIAEFAIG
+72 SVPLIIAEFALG
-84 KRSRVGTVGSFR
+84 KRSRTGTVGTFR
-96 IFAGRRF
+96 IFAGPKF

-127 CLNYFRLAV
+127 CLNYFQTAIR
-136 SGGLNSS
+136 GGLSEG
-143 VDTTEVW
+143 VDTTDVW
-150 NNFLAN
+150 NNFLQA
-156 PGLVIFF
+156 PEQVIIF
-163 QFLAVIITMAAIW
+163 QVVAILITMAAIW

-181 IEKVNVTLMVSLFIL
+181 IEKANVYLMTSLFVL
-196 LFAALILAL
+196 LFTALFLAFV
-205 IMDFEDGTL
+205 MDFEDGTL
-214 DGFVYM
+214 DGFVFM
-220 FTIQPEYLVKPE
+220 FSIQPEYLMEPE

-238 AQSAWSCS
+238 SQSAWSCS

-282 AGLTVMMAVFSVL
+282 AGLTVMMAVFAVVD
-295 ADPLS
+295 DPLS
-300 AVSGGS
+300 AVGGGS

-313 LPEVFAQAPG
+313 LPEVFSQAPG
-323 GPIVQVTMVA
+323 GPGIQLLMVA
-333 MFFLAL
+333 VFFLAL

-358 VDHGIDRNVAVP
+358 VDHGVDRSQAVGF
-370 ATGAAI
+370 TSAAI
-376 FLFGLPSAALWILID
+376 FLFGLPSAGLWILVD

-426 YGWSRYRVWQ
+426 YGWSRYKSWQ
-436 DENGLT
+436 NDNDVDGFDVGDYVENG
-442 GFNFR
+442 
-447 DYLDHGVSS
+447 VSA
-456 FRDDFINTGDN
+456 FRDDFVNTGDN
-467 DWWIGKWWDYIMY
+467 DWWIGRWWDAIMY
-480 LGFPLMFSVL
+480 IGFPAMFAVL
-490 MISYFGDLLFNVH
+490 MLSYFGDLLTNVH
-503 EPWNPTN
+503 DPWNPTN

-518 LFWGI
+518 LFWGV
-523 TAGIFIS
+523 TAFIFVS
-530 LNRYVLVNKMVRTG
+530 LNKYVLVNRMVPTSDSPW
-544 GEGFPLWII
+544 PLYVL
-553 SGDWRLEPRPLY
+553 SRDFELEPRPVY
-565 RNVPAGADAAV
+565 RNVPEGAEAPID
-576 EMLPGGD
+576 MLPGGD
-583 DPFILHAGDDLPPTF
+583 DPFVVQAGDELPDSFVDEYGETRSHTMTTV
-598 IDDDGKEWQ
+598 E
-607 TSGPGGSGGGSVGGG
+607 
-622 SSASVIDAEIA
+622 AELV

>member
-1 MSEADSAGGATAS
+1 MA
-14 GGIDEEEGGDTFSG
+14 EGGSDEFSG

-65 LIFLFVW
+65 LIFLFLW
-72 SVPLIIAEFAIG
+72 SVPLIIAEFALG
-84 KRSRVGTVGSFR
+84 KRSRTGTVGTFR
-96 IFAGRRF
+96 IFAGKRF

-127 CLNYFRLAV
+127 CLNYFQTAIR
-136 SGGLNSS
+136 GGLGSE
-143 VDTTEVW
+143 VDTVEVW
-150 NNFLAN
+150 NSFLQN
-156 PGLVIFF
+156 PMEVVFF
-163 QFLAVIITMAAIW
+163 QALAVAITMLAIW

-181 IEKVNVTLMVSLFIL
+181 IEKVNVGLMISLFVL
-196 LFAALILAL
+196 LFAALFLSFV
-205 IMDFEDGTL
+205 MDLEDGSL

-220 FTIQPEYLVKPE
+220 FSIQPEYLMQPE

-238 AQSAWSCS
+238 SQSAWSCS

-282 AGLTVMMAVFSVL
+282 AGLTVMMAVFAVVD
-295 ADPLS
+295 DPLA

-323 GPIVQVTMVA
+323 GPIVQLAMVT

-358 VDHGIDRNVAVP
+358 VDHGISRPKAVGF
-370 ATGAAI
+370 TSLAI
-376 FLFGLPSAALWILID
+376 FFFGLPSAMTWILVD

-426 YGWSRYRVWQ
+426 YGWNRYKVWQ
-436 DENGLT
+436 EENDIT
-442 GFNFR
+442 GFSLR
-447 DYLDHGVSS
+447 DYLDNGVSS

-490 MISYFGDLLFNVH
+490 ILSYFVDMLVNVDN
-503 EPWNPTN
+503 PWDPTN
-510 PHGISIIL
+510 ANGISIIL

-523 TAGIFIS
+523 TAGLFIGF
-530 LNRYVLVNKMVRTG
+530 NRFIIVNRIVPTTDGPWPLAVLSRN
-544 GEGFPLWII
+544 FI
-553 SGDWRLEPRPLY
+553 LEPRPLY
-565 RNVPAGADAAV
+565 RNVPEGADV
-576 EMLPGGD
+576 PIDTLPGGE
-583 DPFILHAGDDLPPTF
+583 DPFIVEVGEDLPETF
-598 IDDDGKEWQ
+598 VDDYGE
-607 TSGPGGSGGGSVGGG
+607 TRTHTG
-622 SSASVIDAEIA
+622 SSIEAELA